1 MVNTPP
7 LNTAQ
12 LNDRVRTVAR
22 MHQTSEARVRRMLAA
37 MIISQMLPSGVAV
50 KGGMGIKLRMGES
63 GTRATA
69 DLDVFSAIRSDLLT
83 EDFATR
89 LREGWGSVPASKGA
103 RKKDPDAPDRVAFT
117 GSLKRLPVHDPG
129 LAKPQYLMHP
139 FKVTLDF
146 LGESWSSLDVEVAD
160 PEVGEAASHSRSVD
174 AELVEL
180 NEYFGFG
187 DLQPVLLIDLEFQ
200 IAQKIH
206 ALTFVGDERPQ
217 DLVDLQLL
225 WTAGPDANKL
235 RTYCERTFAFRRAQP
250 WPPVPLRPMDGWGKG
265 IGWQGTRP

>member
-1 MVNTPP
+1 
-7 LNTAQ
+7 
-12 LNDRVRTVAR
+12 
-22 MHQTSEARVRRMLAA
+22 MLAA

-69 DLDVFSAIRSDLLT
+69 DLDVFSADRSDLLT

-103 RKKDPDAPDRVAFT
+103 RKKDPEAPDRVAFT
-117 GSLKRLPVHDPG
+117 GSLKRLPEHDPG

-146 LGESWSSLDVEVAD
+146 LGKPWSSLDVEVAD
-160 PEVGEAASHSRSVD
+160 PEVGETASHSRSVD

-225 WTAGPDANKL
+225 WTAAPDTNKL

-250 WPPVPLRPMDGWGKG
+250 WPPVQLRPMDGWGERYRLARDETVVDG
-265 IGWQGTRP
+265 RSPVLDDLEAARGWLTERINETEASSTP